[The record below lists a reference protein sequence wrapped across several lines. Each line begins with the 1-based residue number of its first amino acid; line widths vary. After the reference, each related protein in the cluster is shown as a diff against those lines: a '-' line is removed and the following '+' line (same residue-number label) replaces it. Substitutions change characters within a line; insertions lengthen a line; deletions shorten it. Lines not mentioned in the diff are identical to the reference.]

1 VRTPRSLTAL
11 EALQWLGLL
20 VGPLAFAVEHL
31 VGLAATFAQC
41 SPAGGGWTIHPHVV
55 QLTAMGVAAAII
67 VAGEAAALL
76 AFLATR
82 GVELEGHP
90 PRGRIHFL
98 SAASLVLGP
107 IFLTLVLLSGLG
119 AVSHPAC
126 QQA

>member
-1 VRTPRSLTAL
+1 MRTPRSLPGV
-11 EALQWLGLL
+11 EALQWVGLL
-20 VGPLAFAVEHL
+20 VGPLAFTVEHV
-31 VGLAATFAQC
+31 VGLGATFAQC
-41 SPAGGGWTIHPHVV
+41 NPAGSDWTIHPHVV
-55 QLTAMGVAAAII
+55 QLTAMGVAAAIV

-82 GVELEGHP
+82 GVELEGDP

-98 SAASLVLGP
+98 SAAALVLGP

-119 AVSHPAC
+119 AASHPAC